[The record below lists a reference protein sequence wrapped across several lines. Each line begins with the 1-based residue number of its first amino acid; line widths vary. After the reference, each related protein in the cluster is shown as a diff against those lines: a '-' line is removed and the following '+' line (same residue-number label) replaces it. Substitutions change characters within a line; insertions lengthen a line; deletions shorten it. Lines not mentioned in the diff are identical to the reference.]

1 MSEQKRKMLL
11 NVGTGVLLMLV
22 ATVIVF
28 GIASV
33 AKKKQKYDT
42 WQDYI
47 EIDYV
52 NHADTYTR
60 DCFFDAQYI
69 RTNGY
74 MEEMEYP
81 MVRII
86 RSTDEL
92 NAYYEEYKEQYYL
105 ERREQVYADTTIGF
119 LDACDRY
126 DEDYFKDQILILVL
140 LEEGSGSIRHEI
152 SGLSL
157 IERKG
162 ERILHISIHSI
173 VPEMGTDDMAQ
184 WHLMIEPEEG
194 LDVEDESHITV
205 SWGRR

>member
-11 NVGTGVLLMLV
+11 NVGTGVLLV
-22 ATVIVF
+22 AMVIVL
-28 GIASV
+28 GIVSV
-33 AKKKQKYDT
+33 TKRKQKYDT

-52 NHADTYTR
+52 NNADTYTR

-81 MVRII
+81 VVRII

-92 NAYYEEYKEQYYL
+92 NAYYEEYKDQYYL
-105 ERREQVYADTTIGF
+105 ERREQIFSDTTIGF

-140 LEEGSGSIRHEI
+140 LEEGSGSIRHEV

-157 IERKG
+157 TERKG
-162 ERILHISIHSI
+162 ERILHISIQSI
-173 VPEMGTDDMAQ
+173 VPEVGTDDMAQ

-194 LDVEDESHITV
+194 LDVEDESRITV
-205 SWGRR
+205 GWDRR